1 MLVMMHKKLEC
12 VQTFNV
18 PMQIIF
24 VFFDSFASRSF
35 LLTFTGSLTMSVKSA
50 LPFLSFSLA
59 CKLVLRLSKI
69 LLVMKVMSPF
79 NLSRMPK
86 IVMEMTHPDSPKKF
100 VMNLKTLCQNRTSD
114 RQYFITIYKHEIHF
128 VQTFLALYCLDIFE
142 RKHVTLLLVVHVQSV
157 SRTETVLTQHSK
169 CSRSLCHLIL
179 N

>member
-1 MLVMMHKKLEC
+1 MLFTVEKLRFAMLVMMHKKLEC

-114 RQYFITIYKHEIHF
+114 R
-128 VQTFLALYCLDIFE
+128 
-142 RKHVTLLLVVHVQSV
+142 
-157 SRTETVLTQHSK
+157 
-169 CSRSLCHLIL
+169 
-179 N
+179 